1 MAPQFLSVGQL
12 PVFFFVCLFRL
23 REGVLFINCKT
34 DVELFVGS
42 SVRVIS
48 VGQLG
53 AV

>member
-1 MAPQFLSVGQL
+1 MLL
-12 PVFFFVCLFRL
+12 
-23 REGVLFINCKT
+23 INYKT
-34 DVELFVGS
+34 DVELLVGS